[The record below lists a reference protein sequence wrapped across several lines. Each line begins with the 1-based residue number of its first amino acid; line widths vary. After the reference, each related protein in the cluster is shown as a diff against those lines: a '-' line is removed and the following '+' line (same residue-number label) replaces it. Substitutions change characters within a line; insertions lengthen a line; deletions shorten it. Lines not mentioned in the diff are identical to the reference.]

1 MTTEPDPAAPQGS
14 PSGSDEPSGADAAPP
29 PVGPEPAAP
38 PPTAPPAP
46 APYRPWTPPPSSGP
60 PSSNR
65 GAMIFGVILILL
77 GALFLAERVLDINLG
92 RYGWPLFIL
101 VPGVLLFLAA
111 LAAPAREGAG
121 LATAAGIVTMVGLVL
136 AVQNATDAWA
146 TWAYAWALVAPG
158 GVGLGLALYGVIRGL
173 PDLVSAGLRSLGAGL
188 GLFVGFG
195 LFFEGVIGLSG
206 DPFLVGS
213 DYLPIALI
221 GIGVV
226 FLVLGVLR
234 GRRTT

>member
-1 MTTEPDPAAPQGS
+1 MTTEPDPAAPTGS
-14 PSGSDEPSGADAAPP
+14 GSGSDEPASSEAAPADAEDVSVATDP
-29 PVGPEPAAP
+29 
-38 PPTAPPAP
+38 APPAP
-46 APYRPWTPPPSSGP
+46 APYRPWTPPPAA

-65 GAMIFGVILILL
+65 GAMIFGVVLILL
-77 GALFLAERVLDINLG
+77 GALFLAERFLDINLG
-92 RYGWPLFIL
+92 KYGWPLFIV
-101 VPGVLLFLAA
+101 VPGVLLFLAG
-111 LAAPAREGAG
+111 LAAPRREGAG
-121 LATAAGIVTMVGLVL
+121 LATAGGVVTAVGLVL

-158 GVGLGLALYGVIRGL
+158 GAGLGLALYGLIRRM
-173 PDLVSAGLRSLGAGL
+173 PDLVTAGLRSLGAGL

-221 GIGVV
+221 GVGLLL
-226 FLVLGVLR
+226 LVWGVLR
-234 GRRTT
+234 GRRTA

>member
-1 MTTEPDPAAPQGS
+1 VTTEPDPAAPTG
-14 PSGSDEPSGADAAPP
+14 SGSDSERSPDA
-29 PVGPEPAAP
+29 G
-38 PPTAPPAP
+38 P
-46 APYRPWTPPPSSGP
+46 APYRPWAPPAPP

-65 GAMIFGVILILL
+65 GGMIFGVILILL
-77 GALFLAERVLDINLG
+77 GVLFLAERFLDINLG
-92 RYGWPLFIL
+92 KYGWPLFIV

-111 LAAPAREGAG
+111 LAAPPREGTG
-121 LATAAGIVTMVGLVL
+121 LATAGGIVTMVGLVL

-158 GVGLGLALYGVIRGL
+158 GVGVGLALYGMIRGL
-173 PDLVSAGLRSLGAGL
+173 PDLVRAGARSLGAGL

-221 GIGVV
+221 GIGLLFLLWGV
-226 FLVLGVLR
+226 FR
-234 GRRTT
+234 GRRTA